1 MHKSHLLQPR
11 NSMVCWKILW
21 TTSLVGYRMHIGCF
35 KDKNMNKPWLNLGYH
50 FFQTNQCFLN
60 FVHPSLD
67 HIAFLGENDQKI
79 LIGGLER
86 FLFSIYWEFHH
97 PNWFIFFRGVGIPP
111 TRNCAAQLRNPAMV
125 VPSTEIV
132 HAMGI
137 QWYGSYTLTNSHLV
151 SVDKTMPQTI
161 HKRFPNHRKH
171 MVIWVMTGGWL
182 TIVLPTWV

>member
-1 MHKSHLLQPR
+1 MVKFGLPFFSDKPMFLKFCPPFSWSHCFSWWKWPMNLV
-11 NSMVCWKILW
+11 NS
-21 TTSLVGYRMHIGCF
+21 HF
-35 KDKNMNKPWLNLGYH
+35 NK
-50 FFQTNQCFLN
+50 C
-60 FVHPSLD
+60 D
-67 HIAFLGENDQKI
+67 DKI

-171 MVIWVMTGGWL
+171 MLIWVMTGGWL